1 MPIVMIGTNLI
12 YMATKI
18 YMIMFVCIVEIIHIS
33 YMLPKILTII
43 IKYQVL

>member
-1 MPIVMIGTNLI
+1 MPIVMIGTNLV
-12 YMATKI
+12 YMAAKI
-18 YMIMFVCIVEIIHIS
+18 YVIVFICIVKVIQIS